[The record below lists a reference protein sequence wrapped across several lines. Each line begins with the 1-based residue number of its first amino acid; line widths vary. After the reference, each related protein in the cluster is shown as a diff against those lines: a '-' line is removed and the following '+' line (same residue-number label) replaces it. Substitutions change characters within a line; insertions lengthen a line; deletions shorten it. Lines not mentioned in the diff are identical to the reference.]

1 MAYKKR
7 LIAETPRFYDRRAG
21 ILLLFYHLKIFRFP
35 GVGCVILDIRCEI
48 ISRRMP
54 PGMLLEPLDA
64 AGNALTDSVATRSVE
79 EGRILNSRT
88 ELFLDPVER
97 IPIDPRKG

>member
-1 MAYKKR
+1 
-7 LIAETPRFYDRRAG
+7 
-21 ILLLFYHLKIFRFP
+21 
-35 GVGCVILDIRCEI
+35 
-48 ISRRMP
+48 MP

-79 EGRILNSRT
+79 EGRILNGRT